1 MLTDL
6 QKKGAL
12 FFHFSPWFFY
22 FLNLLASRVN
32 LIMIVVSSL
41 PLALTMS
48 RLFLVS
54 KNYPFLVSTWYRP
67 PDSPVSLFNEFE
79 ELVRKIDTGN

>member
-1 MLTDL
+1 MVLFAEICFKAFENNRFNVDRLTE
-6 QKKGAL
+6 KKVPC
-12 FFHFSPWFFY
+12 FFTFLRGFFIV
-22 FLNLLASRVN
+22 LNLLASRVN

-54 KNYPFLVSTWYRP
+54 KN
-67 PDSPVSLFNEFE
+67 
-79 ELVRKIDTGN
+79 

>member
-1 MLTDL
+1 MVLFAQTCFKAFENNRFNVDRLTEKRCAVFSL
-6 QKKGAL
+6 FSVVKK
-12 FFHFSPWFFY
+12 PRKKV
-22 FLNLLASRVN
+22 NLMASRVN

-54 KNYPFLVSTWYRP
+54 KN
-67 PDSPVSLFNEFE
+67 
-79 ELVRKIDTGN
+79 